1 MAKILSVKAREILD
15 SRGNPTVECE
25 LRTNKGV
32 VYASVPSGASVGVHA
47 ALELRDGSKRYH
59 GKGVLKA
66 VRNVDK
72 IGKKIKGMDPSKQQD
87 IDELMVRL
95 DGTKN
100 KTNLGANAIL
110 SVSVACCKAA
120 AQAKGVEV
128 YEYISKLYGIK
139 PSMPVPYFNV
149 INGGKHAGSKL
160 AIQEFMIAPVGAK
173 TFSEAMRIGSETYHA
188 LKKIISHKYGKTAI
202 NVGDEGGFA
211 PPITKTQ
218 EALDVIKD
226 ALIKTGYSSRVELA
240 MDAAATSFYKNGK
253 YYIDLKEQSPHQ
265 LIEYYEALVKKN
277 HKLKSIED
285 PFMEEA
291 FEDFAELNKALK
303 IQIVGD
309 DLTVTNTAR
318 IQKAID
324 ERSCNCLILKINQI
338 GTLTEALNAAKL
350 CRVAGWKIMVSHR
363 SGDTADDFIADL
375 AVGIGA
381 SQIKSGAP
389 CRAERLAKYNRLMK
403 IEEMLRKN
411 K

>member
-1 MAKILSVKAREILD
+1 MAKIIAIKARQILD

>member
-1 MAKILSVKAREILD
+1 VAKILSVKAREILD

-25 LRTNKGV
+25 LKTNKGV
-32 VYASVPSGASVGVHA
+32 VVASVPSGASTGVHA
-47 ALELRDGSKRYH
+47 ALELRDGGKRY
-59 GKGVLKA
+59 GGFGVLKA

-72 IGKKIKGMDPSKQQD
+72 IAKKIKGMDPSKQRE
-87 IDELMVRL
+87 IDDLMIKL
-95 DGTKN
+95 DGTQN
-100 KTNLGANAIL
+100 KSNLGANAIL

-120 AQAKGVEV
+120 AQAKGLEV
-128 YEYISKLYGIK
+128 YEYISEMYGTK

-160 AIQEFMIAPVGAK
+160 AIQEFMIAPIGAK
-173 TFSEAMRIGSETYHA
+173 TFSEALRIGSETYHA
-188 LKKIISHKYGKTAI
+188 LKKIIEHKYGRTAV

-218 EALDVIKD
+218 EAFDVIKD
-226 ALIKTGYSSRVELA
+226 ALIKARYSSKVELA
-240 MDAAATSFYKNGK
+240 IDAAATSFYKNGR
-253 YYIDLKEQSPHQ
+253 YYIDLKEKSPHQ
-265 LIEYYEALVKKN
+265 LIEYYEKLVQKN
-277 HKLKSIED
+277 PKLVSIED

-318 IQKAID
+318 LQKAID
-324 ERSCNCLILKINQI
+324 KRSCNCLILKINQI
-338 GTLTEALNAAKL
+338 GTLTEALNAATL
-350 CRVAGWKIMVSHR
+350 CRAVGWKIMVSHR
-363 SGDTADDFIADL
+363 SGDTTDDFIADL

-389 CRAERLAKYNRLMK
+389 CRSERLAKYNRLVR
-403 IEEMLRKN
+403 IEELLRKR